1 MSHSDP
7 DGLPP
12 AGLGCSE
19 DERQGGS
26 DPAAPPPPAG
36 DLQAQGEVYWWN
48 DQVFYEVFVRSFYD
62 SDGDGIGDLQGLIA
76 KLDYLN
82 DGNPQTTTDLGVT
95 ALWLMPVMESPSY
108 HGYDATDYRTVE
120 SDYGTNADFQQLMT
134 EAHARGHQG
143 DRRLVMNHCSNQ
155 HPWFTAIQ
163 RRRPRLRATGSSGT
177 RPIPA
182 GPSPGAAVRS
192 GITGA
197 AATTTASSGAGCPI

>member
-1 MSHSDP
+1 MMFCWAAC
-7 DGLPP
+7 L
-12 AGLGCSE
+12 LVVGCSD
-19 DERQGGS
+19 DEGGGS
-26 DPAAPPPPAG
+26 SDPPPPPSSG

-82 DGNPQTTTDLGVT
+82 DGNPETTTDLGVT

-120 SDYGTNADFQQLMT
+120 PDYGTNADFQQLMA
-134 EAHARGHQG
+134 EAHARGIRVIV
-143 DRRLVMNHCSNQ
+143 DYVMNHCSNQ
-155 HPWFTAIQ
+155 HPWFTASQ
-163 RRRPRLRATGSSGT
+163 CGRSRLARLVRLAR

-192 GITGA
+192 GTNAAA
-197 AATTTASSGAGCPI
+197 AATTTASSGAACPI